1 MNVGFLAET
10 FGLDGRTA
18 LVTGAAGGLGLAIA
32 RGLGSA
38 GARVVVNDL
47 DVDRC
52 AVAVGR
58 LLKEGI
64 AATSAVFSVSD
75 GGAVHA
81 EIARLAAEGWGI
93 DILVNNA
100 GNQNRKPLVEM
111 SIEEWKQIQAVHVE
125 GAFNCCHAVLP
136 GMVAGKRG
144 TVVIMSS
151 VAGQATI
158 PGISAY
164 ATAKGALAAM
174 TRAIAVEYGPHGITC
189 NALAPGF
196 VKTSFTSAL
205 QQREGFQSFIEQA
218 VPAGRWAEPEDI
230 APLVVAFAGKGGAF
244 INGQV
249 VAIDGGMLARM

>member
-1 MNVGFLAET
+1 MNSAFLADT
-10 FGLDGRTA
+10 FGLSGRTA

-32 RGLGSA
+32 RGLGQA
-38 GARVVVNDL
+38 GARVIVNDL
-47 DVDRC
+47 DASRC
-52 AVAVGR
+52 DAAVEQ
-58 LLKEGI
+58 LQQEGI
-64 AATSAVFSVSD
+64 AAERAVFSVTDSD
-75 GGAVHA
+75 AVHA
-81 EIARLAAEGWGI
+81 EVDRLRAAGWGI

-111 SIEEWKQIQAVHVE
+111 SIDEWKQIQAVHVE

-205 QQREGFQSFIEQA
+205 QAREGFQSFIEQA

>member
-1 MNVGFLAET
+1 MNPAFLAET
-10 FGLDGRTA
+10 FGLAGRTA
-18 LVTGAAGGLGLAIA
+18 LVTGAASGLGFAIA
-32 RGLGSA
+32 RSLGGA

-47 DVDRC
+47 AADAC
-52 AVAVGR
+52 AAAVAQ
-58 LLKEGI
+58 LQ
-64 AATSAVFSVSD
+64 AAGVEARGAVFSVTDSE
-75 GGAVHA
+75 AVHA
-81 EIARLAAEGWGI
+81 EVAQLPATGWAP

-111 SIEEWKQIQAVHVE
+111 SLDEWKQIQAVHVE

-136 GMVAGKRG
+136 GMVAAGRG
-144 TVVIMSS
+144 TVVNMSS
-151 VAGQATI
+151 VAGQATM
-158 PGISAY
+158 PGIAAY
-164 ATAKGALAAM
+164 ATAKGALAAL

-196 VKTSFTSAL
+196 VKTRFTSAL
-205 QQREGFQSFIEQA
+205 QAREGFQAFIEQS

-230 APLVVAFAGKGGAF
+230 APLVVAFAGRAGAF

>member
-1 MNVGFLAET
+1 MDSAFLAET
-10 FGLDGRTA
+10 FGLRGRTA

-32 RGLGSA
+32 RALGLA

-47 DVDRC
+47 DAARC
-52 AVAVGR
+52 EAAVGSLR
-58 LLKEGI
+58 AEAI
-64 AATSAVFSVSD
+64 AAEASVFSVTDSN
-75 GGAVHA
+75 AVHA
-81 EIARLAAEGWGI
+81 EVERLSAAGWGV
-93 DILVNNA
+93 DILVSNA
-100 GNQNRKPLVEM
+100 GNQNRKPLVDM
-111 SIEEWKQIQAVHVE
+111 SLDEWKQIQAVHVE

-144 TVVIMSS
+144 TVVVMSS

-174 TRAIAVEYGPHGITC
+174 TRAIAVEYGAHGITC

-205 QQREGFQSFIEQA
+205 QAREGFESFIEQA
-218 VPAGRWAEPEDI
+218 VPAGRWGEPEDI
-230 APLVVAFAGKGGAF
+230 APLVVAFASKGGAF

>member
-1 MNVGFLAET
+1 MKAGFLAET
-10 FGLDGRTA
+10 FGLQGRTA

-47 DVDRC
+47 DAAKCD
-52 AVAVGR
+52 AAVGQLR
-58 LLKEGI
+58 QEGI
-64 AATSAVFSVSD
+64 EAASAVFSVTDSD
-75 GGAVHA
+75 AVHA
-81 EIARLAAEGWGI
+81 EVARLAAAGWAV

-111 SIEEWKQIQAVHVE
+111 SIGEWKHIQAVHVE

-136 GMVAGKRG
+136 GMVAGRRG

-164 ATAKGALAAM
+164 ATAKGALAAL

-205 QQREGFQSFIEQA
+205 QAREGFQSFIEQA

-230 APLVVAFAGKGGAF
+230 APLVVAFAGKGGSF